1 LKLNQGPLRLSLGN
15 EYAGRYTPTEL
26 LSRKIVLKK
35 ILNLTINR
43 SLDQLYELNMGLLV
57 LEYDNSAANPGV
69 ARMDGFENAGT
80 LLVRLE
86 LHTSELGKSLGGPI
100 AGRGTRQKNLRIT
113 PSFR

>member
-1 LKLNQGPLRLSLGN
+1 
-15 EYAGRYTPTEL
+15 
-26 LSRKIVLKK
+26 
-35 ILNLTINR
+35 
-43 SLDQLYELNMGLLV
+43 
-57 LEYDNSAANPGV
+57 
-69 ARMDGFENAGT
+69 MDGFENAGT